1 LSESAPRSAAGL
13 SRRILLDECVPRPLR
28 REFPGL
34 DVSHVV
40 DEGWSG
46 RRNGDLLKEMLR
58 SGFAVLV
65 TVDRNL
71 AYQQNVA
78 AAGVAVVVVKAR
90 SNRVRDLRP
99 AVPEIRAAI
108 ERAPVGVVTNVAV

>member
-1 LSESAPRSAAGL
+1 MSESESRSVPRST
-13 SRRILLDECVPRPLR
+13 RRVLLDECVPRPLR

-34 DVSHVV
+34 AVSHVV
-40 DEGWSG
+40 DEGWAG
-46 RRNGDLLKEMLR
+46 RRNGDLLQQMLDA
-58 SGFAVLV
+58 GFTVLL

-90 SNRVRDLRP
+90 TNRMRDLRP
-99 AVPEIRAAI
+99 AVPTIRAAI
-108 ERAPVGVVTNVAV
+108 ESAAIGVVTNVAV